1 MVAVL
6 CFTKPMKIHIGLNEL
21 GWYRKVTVTIK
32 QCKIARRNT
41 YYCAKKEM
49 HTCRRPHL
57 DIKEVKILT
66 ESDVLED
73 IKMGIETGFEVKIVE
88 HKE

>member
-1 MVAVL
+1 MSQGGTEKL
-6 CFTKPMKIHIGLNEL
+6 QSPLNNAKQSQ
-21 GWYRKVTVTIK
+21 GTRTTVS
-32 QCKIARRNT
+32 
-41 YYCAKKEM
+41 KKR
-49 HTCRRPHL
+49 CILSRRPHL